1 VKLGLLDEE
10 VGDREGSTSRGG
22 RDVPPGQRRGVEREA
37 AVGRTEGGCGID
49 TAEEAPWGRRGR
61 GAGRGGGTGE
71 GAVWWADRSQRGRV
85 LGQVYL
91 FEAPEQSEPSKHE
104 TNG

>member
-1 VKLGLLDEE
+1 MGE
-10 VGDREGSTSRGG
+10 VRK
-22 RDVPPGQRRGVEREA
+22 
-37 AVGRTEGGCGID
+37 
-49 TAEEAPWGRRGR
+49 GRRQR
-61 GAGRGGGTGE
+61 WGAGE
-71 GAVWWADRSQRGRV
+71 GAVWWADRSRRGRV